1 MEGIG
6 GAARQV
12 LADAVDL
19 ARLRLE
25 LAAVELEE
33 ERHRLARL
41 ALGAALT
48 VLLALVALLLACA
61 WLVLASPPEHRV
73 AVLGGLVV
81 ASVIATAVVG
91 RRWRQLAASRP
102 PLLQHTL
109 EQLQR
114 DAQALKGDP
123 G

>member
-19 ARLRLE
+19 GRLRLE

-48 VLLALVALLLACA
+48 VLLGLVAVLLACA

-73 AVLGGLVV
+73 ALLGGLVA
-81 ASVIATAVVG
+81 ASAIATAVVG
-91 RRWRQLAASRP
+91 WRWRQLAASKP

-109 EQLQR
+109 EQLHR
-114 DAQALKGDP
+114 DGQALKGEP

>member
-19 ARLRLE
+19 GRLRLE

-33 ERHRLARL
+33 ERLRLARL

-61 WLVLASPPEHRV
+61 WLVLASPPEQRV
-73 AVLGGLVV
+73 VVLGGLVV
-81 ASVIATAVVG
+81 AAVLAG
-91 RRWRQLAASRP
+91 AAAGWRWQRLSASRP
-102 PLLQHTL
+102 ALLQHTL
-109 EQLQR
+109 EQLRR
-114 DAQALKGDP
+114 DGQALKGEA